1 MPGPGP
7 LPQTPAPGQAQ
18 VDQTQ
23 AKQAPAV
30 KTHQANQVHP
40 NQAPQAD
47 KASKAKQPRVKLGED
62 DRRRFLQ
69 GLARGFLAV
78 LLIMI
83 ILFVTVLIL
92 VRMDK
97 NQPNK
102 IEYRFLQNEPLY
114 REYHCEAMII
124 RDEQPYPADQNGTF
138 TTFLPQGARVNGQEN
153 IGFIVPDPIQNTY
166 SSLLELEHKIIKNQL
181 IFLQNQDN
189 REYQKIVNETEGQIG
204 KLWSD
209 IFDSYN
215 PKNLQVSQDRQDN
228 LRMLLHERNQQLIN
242 LTLDDQGSTTVGN
255 DDLQDYLR
263 QKKQLQRHSLPIF
276 SKASGNFIRT
286 IDGFE
291 TMVDVDK
298 LTSYTPDQL
307 YTFFQEAPKT
317 QSKVVE
323 RAEQGKALYKIS
335 RGMYQ
340 YFVCYLPP
348 GTTKY
353 CEEGDTIRAE
363 VADYNIAMEQLLCL
377 RSEETAQGALMIFKT
392 SEALGGLADL
402 RMLSLQIFL
411 DRSFGLKVP
420 LSALIDYTP
429 GSEKAQ
435 VMKVVNGFVHKIPV
449 RVLAENGSYAIIAS
463 VQSEVD
469 KWGRTPEVKAEVS
482 QAKAQQVLDKER
494 LAKVIKG
501 QEDNIRKLNERLGKT
516 TPSQGIYS
524 PDETVALETTSRRT
538 EETRSVSS
546 GSSPDGMAPTG
557 SGRDG
562 EDATESAGLDPEGP
576 DSDEPEEPSSA
587 TATTSTQATEATTTL
602 SPAEK
607 RAKESERA
615 LAEKLYLGESSIII
629 VNPGDVHEGD
639 QIEE

>member
-1 MPGPGP
+1 MSPSPPAGPGP
-7 LPQTPAPGQAQ
+7 LPQAKPSEQAQ
-18 VDQTQ
+18 ADQVRASQ
-23 AKQAPAV
+23 AGKSNRPSQPPA
-30 KTHQANQVHP
+30 
-40 NQAPQAD
+40 QAD
-47 KASKAKQPRVKLGED
+47 QGKVRLSGAD

-102 IEYRFLQNEPLY
+102 IEYRFLQNEALY

-124 RDEQPYPADQNGTF
+124 RDEQPYPADQYGTF

-166 SSLLELEHKIIKNQL
+166 NSLLELEHKIIKNQL

-242 LTLDDQGSTTVGN
+242 LTLDDQGGVTVGN

-263 QKKQLQRHSLPIF
+263 QKKQLQRHSLPIY

-323 RAEQGKALYKIS
+323 QAEQGKALYKIS

-348 GTTKY
+348 GATKY
-353 CEEGDTIRAE
+353 CEAGDTIRAE

-469 KWGRTPEVKAEVS
+469 KWGRTPEAKAEVS
-482 QAKAQQVLDKER
+482 EAKAQQVLDKER

-516 TPSQGIYS
+516 TPSQGPYS
-524 PDETVALETTSRRT
+524 PDETVALVTTSRRI
-538 EETRSVSS
+538 EETQSSPS
-546 GSSPDGMAPTG
+546 GSASDGKTPIGTG
-557 SGRDG
+557 DD
-562 EDATESAGLDPEGP
+562 ETQSAGLDVQDP
-576 DSDEPEEPSSA
+576 DSEESGEPSS
-587 TATTSTQATEATTTL
+587 TAPTKSKATEATTTL